1 MQTKLAMLK
10 EAFNNGNL
18 KKAISIAA
26 RFPNLGQERNAIL
39 DAQTAFVNPRWAL
52 GMGKDLDKLKSLG
65 KQALISKY
73 HI

>member
-1 MQTKLAMLK
+1 MQTKLATLK
-10 EAFNNGNL
+10 EAYYKGDL

-26 RFPNLGQERNAIL
+26 RFPNLGLERNAIL
-39 DAQTAFVNPRWAL
+39 DAQTAFVNPRWVIS
-52 GMGKDLDKLKSLG
+52 MGKDVDQVKALG